1 MQVYTF
7 PYGPL
12 ASNMYLFSI
21 DSDFCLVDPS
31 VSPEVFLAKS
41 DFDESIFSK
50 IKAIFL
56 THAHFDHVF
65 YCEEW
70 EKLTNAEFFIHESDL
85 KSLSEPS
92 LNCSADMYKPM
103 KFRVKVNDIF
113 KAESFVNGLKVIHTP
128 GHSLGSVCLLF
139 EKNKVMFT
147 GDTLFCGSIGRTDLP
162 GGSMSSMIDSM
173 RLLKNLDDNLKFYPG
188 HGPSGV
194 LIEEKQ
200 YNSFFY

>member
-1 MQVYTF
+1 MQVYSF

-12 ASNMYLFSI
+12 ASNMYLFCI
-21 DSDFCLVDPS
+21 DSDFYLVDPS

-56 THAHFDHVF
+56 THAHFDHVY

-70 EKLTNAEFFIHESDL
+70 SKLTHAQFFIHESDI
-85 KSLSEPS
+85 KALSEPS

-103 KFRVKVNDIF
+103 KFRVNVNDIF